1 MRPSSQSRLKPQEL
15 DLSAR
20 DFFAKIATETAPDD
34 RRGAILLVGG
44 SDFRS
49 TAVRRAQAP
58 LRFDLHTSYWSH
70 AALLTEWPSTDP
82 ATAKGVEAT
91 LDLVSGSQHQPG
103 DNGVTLFTLARY
115 LDDAAYP
122 NLCVALIAGAPPTS
136 GPTDLPAVDPGWRDA
151 VIAAATQPNG
161 GRPQFT
167 FYNWIADWLRY
178 VMLPYTT
185 PNPLN
190 EGIPHPGAAFI
201 DYVTSVAGLDLTPG
215 ATSPST
221 APEHLWATFL
231 HWHAHV
237 GERWGTLK
245 VYSRVRQAQCT
256 G

>member
-1 MRPSSQSRLKPQEL
+1 MRPSTQSRLEPTEF
-15 DLSAR
+15 DLPAR
-20 DFFAKIATETAPDD
+20 EFFAKIAGETTPAD

-44 SDFRS
+44 SDFRA

-70 AALLTEWPSTDP
+70 AALITEWPSEDVSS
-82 ATAKGVEAT
+82 AKGFEAA
-91 LDLVSGSQHQPG
+91 LELAPGAQHKPA
-103 DNGVTLFTLARY
+103 DNGVTEFALTRY
-115 LDDAAYP
+115 ADDAAYP
-122 NLCVALIAGAPPTS
+122 NLCVALIAGSPPS
-136 GPTDLPAVDPGWRDA
+136 AGADDLPGIDPGWRDA
-151 VIAAATQPNG
+151 LVAAAEEPNG
-161 GRPQFT
+161 GRPQFM

-190 EGIPHPGAAFI
+190 EGIPHPGAAFV
-201 DYVTSVAGLDLTPG
+201 DYVTTVAGLDLIPG
-215 ATSPST
+215 ATSPNT

-237 GERWGTLK
+237 GERWGALK
-245 VYSRVRQAQCT
+245 VYSRVRQKECT